1 MVGEDETFRGPVEW
15 LRANG
20 VIVDIVDSTE
30 CKELLRLF
38 ISQHPEIWQE
48 DIGR

>member
-1 MVGEDETFRGPVEW
+1 
-15 LRANG
+15 
-20 VIVDIVDSTE
+20 VIVEVVDSTE

-38 ISQHPEIWQE
+38 IRQYPAVWQE